1 MQIYI
6 GPIESEVRNWIY
18 CLGIEIWGLR
28 KNSTRLDV
36 LQDDIEPPPKIV
48 VFLIANFSIVL
59 FLVLILLK
67 IVN

>member
-1 MQIYI
+1 MLTLLAGYGDI
-6 GPIESEVRNWIY
+6 GRFNKKLI
-18 CLGIEIWGLR
+18 CQ
-28 KNSTRLDV
+28 DV

-48 VFLIANFSIVL
+48 VFLIANCSIVL